1 MEPTGAARTDKVSG
15 MAVVSLA
22 CAVLAAAGLL
32 FMGMAVLA
40 VFAVG
45 AGHVALHRIEKDAS
59 RGRLAAMSAL
69 ALGYAVGVFG
79 LATSIWVIFFS
90 AVAVRS

>member
-1 MEPTGAARTDKVSG
+1 MATAAAARTDKVNG
-15 MAVVSLA
+15 MAVVSLV
-22 CAVLAAAGLL
+22 CAAVAVAGLIV
-32 FMGMAVLA
+32 MGMAVLA